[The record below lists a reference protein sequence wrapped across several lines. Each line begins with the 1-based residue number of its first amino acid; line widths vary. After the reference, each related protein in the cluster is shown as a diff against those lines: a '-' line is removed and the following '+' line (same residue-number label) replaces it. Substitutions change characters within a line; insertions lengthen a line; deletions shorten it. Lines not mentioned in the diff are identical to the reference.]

1 VHLTETCDAGRPHL
15 ITQVTTMPAPSADSA
30 VTTPIQQA
38 LERKGL
44 LPGQQIVDTGYV
56 DAGELR
62 HEPVSGGGPPGAGA
76 PQPQSSPKVMVP
88 SATSEIRTPVLPRSL
103 YLMSFPRFLGR
114 AAAGG
119 RRGPQVPGPA
129 GRAGLPGRPGNHLVG
144 NYHLKAPRLG
154 LSTDWLV
161 VNWRPW

>member
-1 VHLTETCDAGRPHL
+1 MASPYDVEARYALKRSTEWVGYKVHLTETCDAGRPHL

-76 PQPQSSPKVMVP
+76 PQYGCDP
-88 SATSEIRTPVLPRSL
+88 SGFCSGAVYPAV
-103 YLMSFPRFLGR
+103 GQ
-114 AAAGG
+114 AAGDLSSG
-119 RRGPQVPGPA
+119 ESQREV
-129 GRAGLPGRPGNHLVG
+129 
-144 NYHLKAPRLG
+144 AP
-154 LSTDWLV
+154 S
-161 VNWRPW
+161 